1 MTIYEQFI
9 EALKEKIGDIL
20 TSAEIKDRLITKF
33 NTKLGSINPA
43 DYCYNRYNKGRAVNK
58 NLFIYIN
65 KKLIDM

>member
-1 MTIYEQFI
+1 MYEQLI

-33 NTKLGSINPA
+33 NTKPGSINPA

-58 NLFIYIN
+58 KFIYIY
-65 KKLIDM
+65 KQKLIDM